1 MGKLTLA
8 QTAVVITV
16 MLMAV
21 WGGCGGSTAITR
33 FYLLDSMAEP
43 AGEVGAGA
51 AGHKDIVIGVGPV
64 NIPEYLKRSE
74 IVTRDGRNKLLLADF
89 DLWAEPLEENVSRVL
104 AKNLSILLPSN
115 RIAVFP
121 WRGMPSIQYQI
132 KLDLIRFDGEQ
143 NGHAFLD
150 ARWMILSGKEKEILL
165 VRRSAFREPIV
176 SKTYEAIVGAQSRL
190 IEKLS
195 RDIAAALGSLHDK
208 TSF

>member
-1 MGKLTLA
+1 MGKLTFA
-8 QTAVVITV
+8 QTAVVITI

-43 AGEVGAGA
+43 AEEVGAGA
-51 AGHKDIVIGVGPV
+51 AGHEDIVIGVGPV

-89 DLWAEPLEENVSRVL
+89 DLWAEPLEENISRVL
-104 AKNLSILLPSN
+104 AKNLSILLPSD

-143 NGHAFLD
+143 DGHALLD

-165 VRRSAFREPIV
+165 MRRSAFREPIV
-176 SKTYEAIVGAQSRL
+176 SKTYEAIVVAQSRL

-195 RDIAAALGSLHDK
+195 RDIAAALGSLHDN
-208 TSF
+208 TSS